1 MPSSDLVADRFLTQ
15 LQIEFAPCA
24 EDPPAHATRARLY
37 AKLVAGQPGLF
48 VKKPD
53 NSVLDL
59 SSGGGASSFIA
70 NSTSASGTEDTPLA
84 GNVLSNVSS
93 PTGTL
98 SVMQFIVPAR
108 DGNPAT
114 VYGAGSTASLAGQ
127 GSVTVNADG
136 TYAITPLPNYS
147 GVVGPVV
154 VWVSNDT
161 ELRTKTLQ
169 ATFAAVNDPPVA
181 GAAYGTSISGEAV
194 DLPLLVGA
202 SDIEGD
208 TLSVVTIDGVV
219 LAIGAPHAIT
229 DASLTYLGAGV
240 VRVTPSI
247 LDGIIT
253 CPFTISDGALTA
265 TGTLTVRVGV
275 DNVALFSPVAPLVA
289 GNTNDDAARNF
300 LPTFLQEYSD
310 LWPNIGPDN
319 TPVDL
324 SQYTTA
330 RGYKTWLARENWLYD
345 AATMAYVDY
354 LRTGR
359 EDARLAAIDL
369 CERYML
375 NVVVSG
381 GRASFT
387 LDGATDDPKYMYPTV
402 AVVYERLTGSTVYR
416 TKGTALYQGLLY
428 TWPKTYVV
436 GPSLWTERGAA
447 FAILGC
453 LAAHVI
459 TGDQQPLTDATEY
472 VDGIIALSTS
482 GAPLHGHDQHE
493 GDSTTTP
500 ITSPWMGAFLAES
513 MLQFYRLTEDARVL
527 TWLSNYVDWL
537 MAHATYVVET
547 PDEPEF
553 AGMVGL
559 HLFAYLA
566 GAAGPTDYGQAD
578 DMQHARDVGELLR
591 KGRWAKL
598 QLSLS
603 TAAVDAMIVEQD
615 AIAVVDDAY
624 WTRLTPGL
632 AKYRYNPSRKRA
644 WQLRNGYAGGLYHVG
659 IVPLAPILITAS
671 TIAGSAFE
679 GATLTLTPATWNGR
693 PTPTLSYQWYRDA
706 VAIVGA
712 TGLTY
717 VTVTADVGHAIT
729 AGTDATN
736 TGGAASSVSNAITV
750 LAAGTPVFDVQ
761 PTSQTAE
768 VGQTAVFT
776 VTVSGTPAPTLQW
789 QRRATSGDVWANV
802 SEGTGGTTNTYT
814 TEALAAPDNGNQL
827 RCAATNVLGTIYSNT
842 VAIAMIVQQPAAV
855 FTAAQGAQLA
865 TTAPQLGDV
874 GLTGFTL
881 SAKVKYSSLVAES
894 KLLTADALAGR
905 LIGISSRAPA
915 ATVILA
921 VADHIGLATFATP
934 PPANT
939 WLDVTLRAPAAP
951 GGNIVGT
958 WQLAESAG
966 AVESVTNVNDVEN
979 SLACQTVRAGAGS
992 AGSGGQPCQIQY
1004 VGIYNRILSD
1014 GEVAALR
1021 TAPDYATAYSFW
1033 VFSDAGGG
1041 VLAVRDASGNGRVP
1055 TLTGGTVT
1063 AAGPVAPTV
1072 P

>member
-1 MPSSDLVADRFLTQ
+1 MSTARRAGSDIVELTTQ
-15 LQIEFAPCA
+15 ATDPAP
-24 EDPPAHATRARLY
+24 HATRARLY
-37 AKLVAGQPGLF
+37 AKTVAGQPGLF
-48 VKKPD
+48 VKRPD
-53 NSVLDL
+53 DSVIEIGA
-59 SSGGGASSFIA
+59 GGGASSFIA
-70 NSTSASGTEDTPLA
+70 NSTAASGTEDVAVA
-84 GNVLSNVSS
+84 GNVLSNVTS

-127 GSVTVNADG
+127 GAVTVNADG
-136 TYAITPLPNYS
+136 TFTITPLPNHA

-194 DLPLLVGA
+194 DLSLLAGA

-208 TLSVVTIDGVV
+208 TLTVATIDGLV
-219 LAIGAPHAIT
+219 LTVGVPHAIT

-247 LDGIIT
+247 VDGIIT

-265 TGTLTVRVGV
+265 SGTLTVRVGV
-275 DNVALFSPVAPLVA
+275 DNVALFSPVAPLIA
-289 GNTNDDAARNF
+289 GNTNDDAFRAF
-300 LPTFLQEYSD
+300 LPTFLQERSD
-310 LWPNIGPDN
+310 YWPNIGLGN
-319 TPVDL
+319 TAVDL
-324 SQYTTA
+324 ATYTSA
-330 RGYKTWLARENWLYD
+330 RGFKTYAARENWLYD
-345 AATMAYVDY
+345 AATTAYVAY

-359 EDARLAAIDL
+359 EDARLAAIAL
-369 CERYML
+369 CEQYML

-387 LDGATDDPKYMYPTV
+387 IDGATDDPKYMYPTV
-402 AVVYERLTGSTVYR
+402 AVVYERLTSSTVYR

-459 TGDQQPLTDATEY
+459 TGDEQPLTDATEY

-527 TWLSNYVDWL
+527 TWLSNYADWL
-537 MAHATYVVET
+537 LAHATYVVET

-566 GAAGPTDYGQAD
+566 GAAGPTDFGQAD

-591 KGRWAKL
+591 KARWAKL
-598 QLSLS
+598 ELALS

-615 AIAVVDDAY
+615 AVAVVDDAY
-624 WTRLTPGL
+624 WTRATAGL
-632 AKYRYNPSRKRA
+632 PEHRVNPSRKFA
-644 WQLRNGYAGGLYHVG
+644 WQHRNGYAGGLYHVG
-659 IVPLAPILITAS
+659 IVPLAPILVAAS
-671 TIAGSAFE
+671 TIAGSVFE

-693 PTPTLSYQWYRDA
+693 PTPTLTYRWQRDGVDIA
-706 VAIVGA
+706 GE

-717 VTVTADVGHAIT
+717 VTTGADVGHEIT
-729 AGTDATN
+729 AITDATN
-736 TGGAASSVSNAITV
+736 TGGAALSASNAITV

-761 PTSQTAE
+761 PTGQTAE
-768 VGQTAVFT
+768 VGQTATFT

-789 QRRATSGDVWANV
+789 QRRATSGDPWADV
-802 SEGTGGTTNTYT
+802 TEGTGGTTDTYV
-814 TEALAAPDNGNQL
+814 TEALAAPDNGNQI
-827 RCAATNVLGTIYSNT
+827 RCAATNVLGTVYSDT

-855 FTAAQGAQLA
+855 FTSTQGAQLA
-865 TTAPQLGDV
+865 TTSPQLGDV

-881 SAKVKYSSLVAES
+881 AALVKFASLTNEAGI
-894 KLLTADALAGR
+894 LIADAIAGR
-905 LIGISSRAPA
+905 LAGMSSRAPA
-915 ATVILA
+915 ATVIMA
-921 VADHIGLATFATP
+921 VADHIGLVTFADP
-934 PPANT
+934 PPADT
-939 WLDVTLRAPAAP
+939 WLAIAVKMPAAP
-951 GGNIVGT
+951 GGAIVGS
-958 WQLAESAG
+958 WQPAESASTVRT
-966 AVESVTNVNDVEN
+966 ATNMSDVEN
-979 SLACQTVRAGAGS
+979 SLAAQDVRIGAGTGG
-992 AGSGGQPCQIQY
+992 AGGQALEAQY
-1004 VGIYNRILSD
+1004 VAIYDRILTD
-1014 GEVAALR
+1014 GEIAALR

-1033 VFSDAGGG
+1033 VFYSNAGA
-1041 VLAVRDASGNGRVP
+1041 LAVRDASGNGRVP
-1055 TLTGGTVT
+1055 TLAGGTVT
-1063 AAGPVAPTV
+1063 ASGPVAPTV